1 MNDNSD
7 KTKKYF
13 AYFQDPRNTAYFR
26 CSAHFE
32 HLNGQN
38 GGGRLSKVSQND
50 KDLSWALAHS

>member
-1 MNDNSD
+1 MNDDSD

-38 GGGRLSKVSQND
+38 GGGRLSKVY
-50 KDLSWALAHS
+50 LR